1 MLDAFIKARPAILV
15 RPDKAHEIRR
25 HNVPRHR
32 TFHYGLALLDWRRSL
47 ALHLVLGVLRSARGC
62 RDPAV
67 QSHCWHSEIAA
78 GCIELT
84 GNG

>member
-62 RDPAV
+62 RGPAL
-67 QSHCWHSEIAA
+67 QIRGWRLEIVAY
-78 GCIELT
+78 CIELT
-84 GNG
+84 SNG

>member
-32 TFHYGLALLDWRRSL
+32 TIHYELALLDWRRSL
-47 ALHLVLGVLRSARGC
+47 ALHLCPRSLAFRSRLPRPSFTDSRLAFGDSC
-62 RDPAV
+62 LL
-67 QSHCWHSEIAA
+67 H
-78 GCIELT
+78 
-84 GNG
+84 